1 MGIRRVVPDIL
12 SNRFQESREFY
23 VEVLGFEVGMEMDWV
38 MTLVSPTNPTAQ
50 VTFITEDASAV
61 IQPEISIE
69 VDDIDVVY
77 AEAVHRG
84 VEIVHPLTV
93 EPGGYDGSSCGI
105 RTGW

>member
-1 MGIRRVVPDIL
+1 
-12 SNRFQESREFY
+12 
-23 VEVLGFEVGMEMDWV
+23 MEMDWV

-93 EPGGYDGSSCGI
+93 EPWGVRRFFMRDPNRVVI
-105 RTGW
+105 NVLTH

>member
-1 MGIRRVVPDIL
+1 
-12 SNRFQESREFY
+12 
-23 VEVLGFEVGMEMDWV
+23 MEMDWV

-84 VEIVHPLTV
+84 VEIVHPPTV
-93 EPGGYDGSSCGI
+93 EPWRVRRFFMRDPNRVVI
-105 RTGW
+105 NVLTH